1 MSRDRWTILRFAILG
16 LAIAAIFFAFFKTN
30 YLAESWSG
38 IWIFWASPVICPR
51 YFLFA
56 LVVDA
61 TELPIPDS
69 ALVWLIIG
77 LINFAFYA
85 VVVAAIVGL
94 RRKRDESA
102 RS

>member
-1 MSRDRWTILRFAILG
+1 
-16 LAIAAIFFAFFKTN
+16 
-30 YLAESWSG
+30 
-38 IWIFWASPVICPR
+38 
-51 YFLFA
+51 
-56 LVVDA
+56 
-61 TELPIPDS
+61 LPIPDS